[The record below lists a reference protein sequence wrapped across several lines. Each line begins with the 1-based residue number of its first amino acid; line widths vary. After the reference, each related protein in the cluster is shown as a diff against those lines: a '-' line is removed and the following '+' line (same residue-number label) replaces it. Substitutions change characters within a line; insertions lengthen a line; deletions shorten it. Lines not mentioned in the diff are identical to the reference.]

1 MSDGLSVLVVVAV
14 VVGQLVLVGFL
25 GWLFLFRLRR
35 PAGEALDRARDEVRD
50 ALAASQASFT
60 AQLLQLGE
68 RTQGQLD
75 SLTRQVAEQLKTTIE
90 VSQRSSGRIDERL
103 DKATSVIGDVKE
115 SLGKLSESN
124 QRLFEVGKDVA
135 SLRELLRSPK
145 LRGGLGELFLGDLLA
160 EVLPRDR
167 FRLQH
172 EFKGGETVDAVVELG
187 GRLVPIDAKFPLEA
201 FGRLQEAKGD
211 DERLKAKRELG
222 KAFRKHVDG
231 IASKY
236 IRPSEGTL
244 DFALLYIPAESVFY
258 EVVTRDLGVPEEQDL
273 ATYALRRRV
282 IPVSPTSFFAYLET
296 ILFGLS
302 ALRVEENAELVLAH
316 LRELRDTFGRI
327 EKDYET
333 VGKHLQDAVNRFRG
347 AQDALS
353 RAGRTLSDLERLEAP
368 EGGEGAAAGSTSGGD
383 ALPLG

>member
-1 MSDGLSVLVVVAV
+1 MSGGTSVLVIVAV
-14 VVGQLVLVGFL
+14 VLGQLVLVGFL

-35 PAGEALDRARDEVRD
+35 PAGEALDRARDEVRN

-160 EVLPRDR
+160 EVLPRDQ
-167 FRLQH
+167 FSLQH
-172 EFKGGETVDAVVELG
+172 AFKGGDTVDAVVRLG
-187 GRLVPIDAKFPLEA
+187 GKLVPIDAKFPLEG
-201 FGRLQEAKGD
+201 FTRLREAK
-211 DERLKAKRELG
+211 DEEERQKAKRDLV
-222 KAFRKHVDG
+222 KAVRRHVDA
-231 IASKY
+231 IAERY
-236 IRPSEGTL
+236 IRPAEGTL
-244 DFALLYIPAESVFY
+244 DFALLYIPAESVYY
-258 EVVTRDLGVPEEQDL
+258 EVVTRDERLPEEYDL
-273 ATYALRRRV
+273 SRYALSRRV
-282 IPVSPTSFFAYLET
+282 IPVSPTSFYAYLET
-296 ILFGLS
+296 ILLGLS
-302 ALRVEENAELVLAH
+302 GLRLAENLQVVLGHLAELREAFARIEGDYELVAKH
-316 LRELRDTFGRI
+316 LRHAVERFQEAQGHLAAFSQELAALTR
-327 EKDYET
+327 
-333 VGKHLQDAVNRFRG
+333 VDA
-347 AQDALS
+347 
-353 RAGRTLSDLERLEAP
+353 
-368 EGGEGAAAGSTSGGD
+368 GE
-383 ALPLG
+383 

>member
-1 MSDGLSVLVVVAV
+1 MSGGPSVLVVVAV
-14 VVGQLVLVGFL
+14 VLGQLVLVGLL
-25 GWLFLFRLRR
+25 GWFFLFRLRR

-75 SLTRQVAEQLKTTIE
+75 SLTRQVAEQLRTTIE

-160 EVLPRDR
+160 EVLPRDQ
-167 FRLQH
+167 FSLQH
-172 EFKGGETVDAVVELG
+172 AFKSGDTVDAVVRLG
-187 GRLVPIDAKFPLEA
+187 GKLVPIDAKFPLEA
-201 FGRLQEAKGD
+201 FARLREAKD
-211 DERLKAKRELG
+211 DEERLRAKRDLV
-222 KAFRKHVDG
+222 KAVRRHVDA
-231 IASKY
+231 IAERY

-244 DFALLYIPAESVFY
+244 DFALLYIPAESVYY
-258 EVVTRDLGVPEEQDL
+258 EVVTRDERLPEEYDL
-273 ATYALRRRV
+273 SRYALSRRV
-282 IPVSPTSFFAYLET
+282 IPVSPTSFYAYLET
-296 ILFGLS
+296 ILLGLS
-302 ALRVEENAELVLAH
+302 GLRLAENLHVVLGHLAELREAFARIEEDYELVAKH
-316 LRELRDTFGRI
+316 LRHAVERFQEAQGHLAVFSQELAALTRVDAGEEPGGRGH
-327 EKDYET
+327 EP
-333 VGKHLQDAVNRFRG
+333 G
-347 AQDALS
+347 
-353 RAGRTLSDLERLEAP
+353 
-368 EGGEGAAAGSTSGGD
+368 GGD
-383 ALPLG
+383 L